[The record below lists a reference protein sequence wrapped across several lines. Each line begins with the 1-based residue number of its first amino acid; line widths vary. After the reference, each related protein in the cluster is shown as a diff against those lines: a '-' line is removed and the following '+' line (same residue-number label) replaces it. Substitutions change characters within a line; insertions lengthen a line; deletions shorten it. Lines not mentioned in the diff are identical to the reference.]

1 MNNMVNER
9 YQKGLENQRMIDLYQ
24 EDISKMRKYETMVP
38 KEYQNYSD
46 VGKMIELLEEDRATT
61 IEGCCD
67 IIKLESL

>member
-1 MNNMVNER
+1 
-9 YQKGLENQRMIDLYQ
+9 MIDLYQ